1 MLLKTVT
8 NLSRGVPNNVR
19 VPLFSLQTTYPRLG
33 YSQTSTLCSC
43 LQYKVEWSKIQNDL
57 LAAVGHDLI
66 PPVMHSHVSRCTLCN
81 VFLAV
86 TSVILS
92 NHATAPYVMMS
103 LTIMVT

>member
-1 MLLKTVT
+1 M
-8 NLSRGVPNNVR
+8 GVPNNVGA
-19 VPLFSLQTTYPRLG
+19 PLLSLQTTYPQLG

-43 LQYKVEWSKIQNDL
+43 LQHKVEWSEVQNDL

-86 TSVILS
+86 IRVILT

-103 LTIMVT
+103 LTIMLT